1 MPTTVTG
8 LVLLIVL
15 LLPGLTFVIIRERR
29 GSERRPTPF
38 RETGAV
44 VFCSV
49 LTELATLV
57 LFALARGLMPGLTPD
72 VGRLVREGLD
82 YARVHYAQLG
92 WWAVGL
98 LLFACVLAATA
109 AVLTADKPHASA
121 MSAWWVMFHSWFPGE
136 NPLVGCILE
145 DGSYIEGRQASFNV
159 SSEDSPDR
167 DLVLVEPL
175 KYRPPG
181 ATEAHTVPW
190 GAACVSARR
199 IVTMFV
205 SYPPVPDVSYPP
217 APEGAP
223 AAGATQGS
231 APAAS

>member
-8 LVLLIVL
+8 LVLLVVL

-49 LTELATLV
+49 LTELATLI
-57 LFALARGLMPGLTPD
+57 LFAVARGLMPGLTPD
-72 VGRLVREGLD
+72 VGRLVREGAD
-82 YARVHYAQLG
+82 YARDHYAELG
-92 WWAVGL
+92 WWVVGL
-98 LLFACVLAATA
+98 LLFSCALAATA
-109 AVLTADKPHASA
+109 AALTGDRPHASA
-121 MSAWWVMFHSWFPGE
+121 MSAWWVMFDRWFPGE
-136 NPLVGCILE
+136 NPIVGCILE

-159 SSEDSPDR
+159 SSDDSPDR

-175 KYRPPG
+175 KYRAPG
-181 ATEAHTVPW
+181 TTEMHAFPW
-190 GAACVSARR
+190 GAACISARR
-199 IVTMFV
+199 IVAMFV
-205 SYPPVPDVSYPP
+205 SYPPVP
-217 APEGAP
+217 EGEAE
-223 AAGATQGS
+223 AAATQAS